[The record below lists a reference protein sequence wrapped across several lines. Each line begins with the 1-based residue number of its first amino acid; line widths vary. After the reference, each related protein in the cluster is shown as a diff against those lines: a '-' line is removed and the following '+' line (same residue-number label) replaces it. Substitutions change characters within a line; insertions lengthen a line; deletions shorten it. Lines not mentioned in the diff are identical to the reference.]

1 MNRLQVSLFIV
12 AALLVAGIQS
22 LSISQDET
30 SPQGVTNGNEEL
42 SRKKQCVCMNWRNCA
57 GEIDSDVECH
67 PNYVM
72 VCCIQPDPEPVP
84 FYNGTSDQDT
94 PQPFED
100 EIKVILVT

>member
-57 GEIDSDVECH
+57 GEIDSEVECDE
-67 PNYVM
+67 PGT
-72 VCCIQPDPEPVP
+72 VCCILK
-84 FYNGTSDQDT
+84 T
-94 PQPFED
+94 
-100 EIKVILVT
+100 K